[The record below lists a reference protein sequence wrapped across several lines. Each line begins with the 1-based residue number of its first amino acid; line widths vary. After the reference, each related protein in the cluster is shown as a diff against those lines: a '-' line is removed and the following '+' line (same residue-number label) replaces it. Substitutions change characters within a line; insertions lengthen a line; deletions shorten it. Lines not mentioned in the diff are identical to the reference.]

1 MKLNWTPPCFLQLS
15 GWIWPLKSPKQL
27 SKPHFHD
34 GSGEKLLLFYL
45 ISFNFLDEKDCA
57 DPPALQQDL
66 WGIVKGRPEG
76 HTLTTSAGWVF
87 FCCFFYLWKQE
98 LLRKG
103 IIVNATYI
111 YPLKE
116 LPLRSK
122 LQCLCMDLGPWT
134 KIESFLNPVC
144 QRLRLSIDDPLK
156 EKLNECLDL
165 ILAWQKC

>member
-1 MKLNWTPPCFLQLS
+1 MLPATQWMNLTSEISKAIKQTSFSWWIRWEIVAVLSNLIQFS
-15 GWIWPLKSPKQL
+15 GWKRLCWSSCSAAGFVGHCEGQTWR
-27 SKPHFHD
+27 SHTYHF
-34 GSGEKLLLFYL
+34 S
-45 ISFNFLDEKDCA
+45 
-57 DPPALQQDL
+57 
-66 WGIVKGRPEG
+66 
-76 HTLTTSAGWVF
+76 WVGF

-122 LQCLCMDLGPWT
+122 LQCLYMDLGPWT